1 MTKFKRFIFIL
12 SAIVFTLCSV
22 RLFEAIIKREIKSE
36 YFILKQEYNNIRIKL
51 DTIENRIGKKEGEKV
66 FLSYQK
72 SLVTQKEPYLRIQ
85 RTLKIAQL
93 KLEDKTLREM
103 RFQIKGRKSIE
114 GEVALPLGV
123 LITKTKVEST
133 AFYIPDWIY
142 ELEAKEPPKD
152 SLERTIKNAFG
163 RYLIYLGGDIVISGI
178 INEEVPV
185 EALDLIHLEFE
196 NEDLEVIYNMLQQ
209 GASILFF

>member
-1 MTKFKRFIFIL
+1 MIKFKRLIFIVIAIVFIL
-12 SAIVFTLCSV
+12 STV

-36 YFILKQEYNNIRIKL
+36 YYILKQEYNNIRIKL

-152 SLERTIKNAFG
+152 SLARTLKNAFG
-163 RYLIYLGGDIVISGI
+163 RYLIYLGGDIVISAAIKEG
-178 INEEVPV
+178 VPV

-196 NEDLEVIYNMLQQ
+196 DEDLVVIYNTLQQ